1 MSHGVGAEHGLR
13 SRGRHRAPRWFGGVR
28 GRRRATRAQ
37 SRMVSSSAA
46 EASDTYHLS
55 SETIHSVYV
64 HHTTYFYLFTYLN
77 RFY

>member
-1 MSHGVGAEHGLR
+1 
-13 SRGRHRAPRWFGGVR
+13 
-28 GRRRATRAQ
+28 
-37 SRMVSSSAA
+37 MVSSSAA

-55 SETIHSVYV
+55 SETIHSIHV